1 MHLIAPCQTVR
12 KPCNRVR
19 SALTQQVTVIEDR
32 KLSIHAGF
40 ETVKSGQLR
49 FLG

>member
-1 MHLIAPCQTVR
+1 MILETAVGR
-12 KPCNRVR
+12 
-19 SALTQQVTVIEDR
+19 TQQVTAIEGS

-40 ETVKSGQLR
+40 ETVKSGQLQ